1 MNLPFC
7 ERLRLH
13 FPSKSVIH
21 FAANVISTDVSIRTE
36 MRRSDTKILLTTNHM
51 IDVIDLQGERNL
63 RILRSLKLSTDS
75 RLWSPALRRD
85 DRCKRP
91 RRLCMQMLTA
101 EFVLSRVMHRT
112 ATGGSRR
119 LAELPTDKTDRWK
132 CMANNP
138 VMRNASRNV
147 ARLLTRCP
155 YKSLEWSFRQLH
167 HCQLQSVG
175 NFRGWF
181 SNARLRLLSK
191 YPWGMLSP
199 ENRLLFVNA
208 HRQSSP
214 NCTRFVLL
222 REKIGCFQIYA
233 SFSNEAFIYQLLFIL
248 FSYRKSRFLLKIS
261 FLLSIFIQL
270 KRFLEAQREREG
282 ECA

>member
-101 EFVLSRVMHRT
+101 EFVLSRIMHRT

-155 YKSLEWSFRQLH
+155 YKSLEWSHFGSYIIVSYSPSEISAVGFRTLAYG
-167 HCQLQSVG
+167 CCPSIPEECYLQ
-175 NFRGWF
+175 R
-181 SNARLRLLSK
+181 
-191 YPWGMLSP
+191 
-199 ENRLLFVNA
+199 
-208 HRQSSP
+208 
-214 NCTRFVLL
+214 
-222 REKIGCFQIYA
+222 IGCCSLMHIDKVRLIVRDLFCCA
-233 SFSNEAFIYQLLFIL
+233 KKLAAFKFMHRFRMKLSYTNCYLFCSAIVNPVSYWKFHFCLAFL
-248 FSYRKSRFLLKIS
+248 FNWNVL
-261 FLLSIFIQL
+261 
-270 KRFLEAQREREG
+270 
-282 ECA
+282 